1 MYKLSNDIM
10 YNNIDTYVFLYCS
23 DFKENIKTLEENFNE
38 GQSLEITDYFS
49 NEDQKTLK
57 IIKNKKKFII
67 SKVSEKNAQK
77 KN

>member
-38 GQSLEITDYFS
+38 GQSLEITDYF
-49 NEDQKTLK
+49 
-57 IIKNKKKFII
+57 
-67 SKVSEKNAQK
+67 
-77 KN
+77 

>member
-23 DFKENIKTLEENFNE
+23 DFENNIRTLEEKFNE
-38 GQSLEITDYFS
+38 GKSLEITDYFS
-49 NEDQKTLK
+49 NENNKVLK

-67 SKVSEKNAQK
+67 SKVS
-77 KN
+77 